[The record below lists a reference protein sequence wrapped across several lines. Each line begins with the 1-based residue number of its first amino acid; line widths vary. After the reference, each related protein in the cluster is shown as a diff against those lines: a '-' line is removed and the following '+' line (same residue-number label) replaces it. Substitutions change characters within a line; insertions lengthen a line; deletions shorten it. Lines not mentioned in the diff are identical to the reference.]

1 LVRIFDFIEDSAIN
15 TNLLLGEYNPLPFI
29 LCALN
34 DGSVLPWTAMPRHL
48 HILCL
53 IACFAT
59 MAGAPKNSHADA
71 IDDNI
76 KTLRTSDNYKSRL
89 AATLALAK
97 SNDTRAQSALIIA
110 LEKDSESMIRRVA
123 AIALGRAADG
133 ASDASLTRVR
143 AALAIAV
150 KQDKD
155 RRVREGATAALVQLP
170 EPVAATKNA
179 ASTAPSKVFVH
190 IEQAVDTTK
199 KAEQATAMMTKT
211 VRASVD
217 GAGFVTAWSSG
228 VPSKAE
234 LAKQRTQ
241 GFVVVSSIKSLDV
254 KTVGSKIQIS
264 CSLVIRVSPW
274 SGKDGV
280 ETWEANRSAS
290 ASGSAKVISSGGA
303 ADTKSAINDCV
314 EALAD
319 DLMRKQATPFLKKV
333 AGPSV
338 AVVAL

>member
-1 LVRIFDFIEDSAIN
+1 MS
-15 TNLLLGEYNPLPFI
+15 
-29 LCALN
+29 
-34 DGSVLPWTAMPRHL
+34 RHL
-48 HILCL
+48 HMLCL
-53 IACFAT
+53 IASLGWWFAT
-59 MAGAPKNSHADA
+59 ASIARADA

-97 SNDTRAQSALIIA
+97 SNDERAQSALIGA
-110 LEKDSESMIRRVA
+110 LQKDSESMIRRVA

-133 ASDASLTRVR
+133 ASHAATTRVR
-143 AALAIAV
+143 AALAMAV
-150 KQDKD
+150 KEDKD
-155 RRVREGATAALVQLP
+155 QRVREGATAALVQLP
-170 EPVAATKNA
+170 EPVAAITTKNMV
-179 ASTAPSKVFVH
+179 TPTRVFVH

-211 VRASVD
+211 VRTSVE
-217 GAGFVTAWSSG
+217 GAGFVTAWSGG

-234 LAKQRTQ
+234 LAKQRAQ
-241 GFVVVSSIKSLDV
+241 GFIVASSIKSLDV

-274 SGKDGV
+274 SGKDGA

-290 ASGSAKVISSGGA
+290 ASGSAKVISSGAA
-303 ADTKSAINDCV
+303 ADTKSAISDCV

-319 DLMRKQATPFLKKV
+319 DLMRKQAMPFLKKV